1 MSAEPPFVYRLRVR
15 FAECDP
21 QKVAF
26 NGVYGLYIDLAVF
39 EFMRAMGFGE
49 SLVKGPLDYQVV
61 KQSVEWTGPAR
72 FDQIVEISIW
82 AKHLGNTSFTI
93 ATQFRIA
100 GDHKVSATGETIY
113 VLVDAKT
120 LTKTPLPA
128 EFRAALARRAVARRL
143 HAASAAHART
153 LTDAVRSPHVPDC
166 PCGGRL
172 PLLAPLPLAGSLQK
186 HCPAQQLGRLHK
198 KSGSGCELSR

>member
-1 MSAEPPFVYRLRVR
+1 MSADNPFVYRLRVR

-72 FDQIVEISIW
+72 FDQVVEISIW

-93 ATQFRIA
+93 ATEFRIA
-100 GDHKVSATGETIY
+100 GDPKVSATGETRPSSPRRSHPWARFARRTPAAIHDAL
-113 VLVDAKT
+113 VLWRR
-120 LTKTPLPA
+120 PLPGHPPRPA
-128 EFRAALARRAVARRL
+128 ARRRRSGIPHPRRAISQQNHRRRGSVTARLVAAVSTVPHSSL
-143 HAASAAHART
+143 HTS
-153 LTDAVRSPHVPDC
+153 
-166 PCGGRL
+166 
-172 PLLAPLPLAGSLQK
+172 
-186 HCPAQQLGRLHK
+186 
-198 KSGSGCELSR
+198 

>member
-1 MSAEPPFVYRLRVR
+1 MDADNPFVYRLRVR

-39 EFMRAMGFGE
+39 EFMRSMGFGE

-72 FDQIVEISIW
+72 FDQVVEISVW
-82 AKHLGNTSFTI
+82 AKHLGNTSFSI
-93 ATQFRIA
+93 ATQFRLA
-100 GDHKVSATGETIY
+100 GDPKVTATGETIY

-128 EFRAALARRAVARRL
+128 DFRTALERGVPGL
-143 HAASAAHART
+143 CVDH
-153 LTDAVRSPHVPDC
+153 TDCTVRPQPT
-166 PCGGRL
+166 
-172 PLLAPLPLAGSLQK
+172 
-186 HCPAQQLGRLHK
+186 LGR
-198 KSGSGCELSR
+198 